1 MVLCT
6 ILKVTK
12 VNLFHL
18 CFVDDQLIFYAA
30 NKDSIEANN
39 QFLIEF
45 KAPFGLATNVSK
57 FEVSFSEVSAEVKG
71 LRVPLISMKTNCGT
85 LQAFS

>member
-1 MVLCT
+1 MVSCP

-18 CFVDDQLIFYAA
+18 CFVTDQLIFYAA

-39 QFLIEF
+39 QFLVEF
-45 KAPFGLATNVSK
+45 KALFGLPTYVGK
-57 FEVSFSEVSAEVKG
+57 FEVSFSKVSAEVKD
-71 LRVPLISMKTNCGT
+71 
-85 LQAFS
+85 